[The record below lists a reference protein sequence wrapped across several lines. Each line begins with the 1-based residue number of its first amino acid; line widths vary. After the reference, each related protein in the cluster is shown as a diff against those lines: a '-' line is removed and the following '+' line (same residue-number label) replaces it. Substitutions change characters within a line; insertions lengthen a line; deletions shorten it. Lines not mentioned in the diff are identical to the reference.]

1 MKAEMYWI
9 ECIPA
14 GKRVVDSVLEM
25 KDERVLEHLKHAFS
39 FMIFILF
46 TAENI
51 L

>member
-1 MKAEMYWI
+1 MYCT

-14 GKRVVDSVLEM
+14 GRVVDSVLEM
-25 KDERVLEHLKHAFS
+25 KDKRVLEHLMHAFN
-39 FMIFILF
+39 FMIFMLF

>member
-1 MKAEMYWI
+1 MYWI

-25 KDERVLEHLKHAFS
+25 KDKRVLEHLKHAFS
-39 FMIFILF
+39 FMIFMLF